1 MGLEGLVSKRRESTY
16 RAGRFAELGQGQEPQ
31 ASRDVAGHGHVWM
44 SEKLKHLSLA
54 QMAVRVAF
62 ACVATGL
69 VGVMTFLALEW
80 FFGAP

>member
-1 MGLEGLVSKRRESTY
+1 
-16 RAGRFAELGQGQEPQ
+16 
-31 ASRDVAGHGHVWM
+31 M